1 VRLPLCFV
9 LAFAAAPLLAQG
21 APVPA
26 AKPVPA
32 HLLTP
37 PEPAGPEGS
46 TPVPEPSTLL
56 LVGTGLLGVA
66 VTARLRKRRSA
77 S

>member
-1 VRLPLCFV
+1 MRLPLCFV
-9 LAFAAAPLLAQG
+9 LAFVAGPLAAQG
-21 APVPA
+21 VPSSA
-26 AKPVPA
+26 VPS
-32 HLLTP
+32 HVLTAP
-37 PEPAGPEGS
+37 PEAPGPEGS

-66 VTARLRKRRSA
+66 VTARLRRRRNA